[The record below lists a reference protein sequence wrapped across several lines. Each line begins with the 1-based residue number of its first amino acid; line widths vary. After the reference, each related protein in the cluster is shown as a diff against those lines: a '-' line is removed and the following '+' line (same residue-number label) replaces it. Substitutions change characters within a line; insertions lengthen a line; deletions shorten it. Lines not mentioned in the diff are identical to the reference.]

1 MKDMSSLYSCLEKEK
16 CRHADRASAK
26 AERKGCIASV
36 HHATAIQYPPAQEHY
51 DHISCLQ
58 EGEAVHVRSHGM
70 AVSTCLWTCAAGS
83 RPPMQTTAL
92 RRAAVRQTK
101 L

>member
-1 MKDMSSLYSCLEKEK
+1 MQTE
-16 CRHADRASAK
+16 RAPKLRGRA
-26 AERKGCIASV
+26 ASQV
-36 HHATAIQYPPAQEHY
+36 YIMQQQYIYPPAQEHY